1 MPLKPV
7 DMEKFISNVT
17 NIYEAIAIASKRAR
31 QVHDSIKIELRQRIE
46 TLNQLSTTTEA
57 EDEMETA
64 VNPDQLKIS
73 LEFEKRPKS
82 TDVALDDLT
91 QENIEWRYKEPE
103 PEKPKEA
110 EAE

>member
-1 MPLKPV
+1 MPIKPV
-7 DMEKFISNVT
+7 DMEKFISNVS
-17 NIYEAIAIASKRAR
+17 NLYEAIVISSKRAR
-31 QVHDSIKIELRQRIE
+31 QMHDEVKIELRQRIE

-57 EDEMETA
+57 EDEMEMA

-82 TDVALDDLT
+82 TDVALDDLV

-103 PEKPKEA
+103 PEKPKES

>member
-31 QVHDSIKIELRQRIE
+31 QVHDQIKIELRQRIE

-57 EDEMETA
+57 EDEMEMA

-73 LEFEKRPKS
+73 LEFEKRSKAA
-82 TDVALDDLT
+82 DVALDDLT

-103 PEKPKEA
+103 PAKPKEA

>member
-31 QVHDSIKIELRQRIE
+31 QVHDQIKIELRQRIE

-57 EDEMETA
+57 EDEMEMA

-103 PEKPKEA
+103 PVKPKEA